1 MCLHCS
7 DLLAKQENRQKSRA
21 CISNSTESEVE
32 VLVKNIYNTFFYLPI
47 QLHFYKQ
54 FVYD

>member
-54 FVYD
+54 FVYE